1 MLSDGKV
8 LALVA
13 SSGSVEWLC
22 GPRMDSPSIFAAILD
37 RSAGSFRVGPRETWV
52 TASRRYAPGT
62 LILETTWMTST
73 GWLVVRDA
81 LLVGPWTDD
90 PVDVPPYRRAPRQ
103 QRAEHVL
110 LRISEC
116 VHGAVEVD
124 VDCRAVLDYG
134 ERTVA
139 WTLDDAGGRATARRP
154 TGLSLELVST
164 APLTA
169 AEGRAGATVVLREGE
184 RAAFELSWG
193 GAPSRRLRSTLRRR
207 DSPPHSPTGEG
218 GLGRDRFRII
228 PGAAICSGARSC
240 SRVSSTH
247 PRERCSPRAPRHCQR
262 RPAASATATTAP
274 RGSATRRSRSGGLST
289 LGLSA
294 EADDFMRFVA
304 DVAADER
311 DPLHIMYGIGG
322 ERWRF
327 DPAPRSAR
335 S

>member
-1 MLSDGKV
+1 MRRTPTNNADRFPPIEDYGMLSDGKV

-90 PVDVPPYRRAPRQ
+90 PVDVPPYRRTPRQ

-193 GAPSRRLRSTLRRR
+193 G
-207 DSPPHSPTGEG
+207 
-218 GLGRDRFRII
+218 
-228 PGAAICSGARSC
+228 
-240 SRVSSTH
+240 
-247 PRERCSPRAPRHCQR
+247 
-262 RPAASATATTAP
+262 RPAAAFD
-274 RGSATRRSRSGGLST
+274 RRFGGATRRHTRLLAKVAWGGIVSGSSLAQ
-289 LGLSA
+289 LSA
-294 EADDFMRFVA
+294 A
-304 DVAADER
+304 ER
-311 DPLHIMYGIGG
+311 ARAQGSHLLTHGSDARRGHHVTARDARRRAQLRLPLHVDPRRDVRALGASP
-322 ERWRF
+322 RWG
-327 DPAPRSAR
+327 
-335 S
+335 